1 MWRGRW
7 GGAWHT
13 TERTF
18 TKMMI
23 RLALS
28 HVLSKYFPS
37 FSNVSATV
45 PGSEATA
52 ISMTMPLLECD
63 L

>member
-1 MWRGRW
+1 MEGQM

-18 TKMMI
+18 TETMI
-23 RLALS
+23 GLALS
-28 HVLSKYFPS
+28 HVLSKYFLS
-37 FSNVSATV
+37 FSNVPATA

-52 ISMTMPLLECD
+52 ISMTVPLLERD